1 MGIIVV
7 CGICHHITPLV
18 ADAAVMTMLLTITT
32 TLSMMMLFLQQ
43 GGYAQQ
49 QFNQPAKITSCKS
62 DFFREGPG
70 AISSGK
76 WGRKGSPIAFLKKPF
91 VLNKKVRGVLNS
103 CYGISTFRN
112 TVVGSTTILGKRYD
126 DGTNELA
133 GIKLHT
139 LACKKLAKRKPQ
151 GIVYYT
157 VLDETFPLV
166 SNEVFAERLRRFV
179 PESSDFSGNTA
190 PTGGNRIIRVAWS
203 GRFAKKIKKRSRSK
217 RGFGKGGLRFYCFVD
232 GEGTFPT
239 LEDAKAATAR
249 ERRSFGLKGK
259 VNFNSL
265 PSKGGCNG
273 GPWYV
278 MDYIPNP
285 AAEIRTPY
293 DMCATQ
299 VTAA

>member
-1 MGIIVV
+1 
-7 CGICHHITPLV
+7 
-18 ADAAVMTMLLTITT
+18 
-32 TLSMMMLFLQQ
+32 MMMLFLQQ
-43 GGYAQQ
+43 GGYAQP
-49 QFNQPAKITSCKS
+49 FIQPPKITSCKN

-76 WGRKGSPIAFLKKPF
+76 WGRKGSPIAFLEKPF
-91 VLNKKVRGVLNS
+91 GLNKTVGGVLKS
-103 CYGISTFRN
+103 CYGITTFRN

-139 LACKKLAKRKPQ
+139 LACKKLSKRKPQ

-179 PESSDFSGNTA
+179 P
-190 PTGGNRIIRVAWS
+190 GNRTIRVAWS
-203 GRFAKKIKKRSRSK
+203 GRFPKKIKKRSK
-217 RGFGKGGLRFYCFVD
+217 TKIGKFGLRFYCFVD

-249 ERRSFGLKGK
+249 ERRSFGLRGK

-278 MDYIPNP
+278 MDYIGNP
-285 AAEIRTPY
+285 AAEITTPY

-299 VTAA
+299 VTKA